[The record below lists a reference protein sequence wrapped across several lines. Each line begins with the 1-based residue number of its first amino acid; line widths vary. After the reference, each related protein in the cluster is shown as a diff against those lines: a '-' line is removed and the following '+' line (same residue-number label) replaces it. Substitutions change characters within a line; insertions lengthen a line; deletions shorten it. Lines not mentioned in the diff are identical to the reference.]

1 MRKKYAYGGTPIHLK
16 TPEEM
21 TNDMRLKMFK
31 KEYDAQ
37 KAAKKYEQWGTA
49 LTALGNIAVG
59 AGSGSYG
66 NIFGGGGASSSGSI
80 GNAISSFGFGNN
92 NMNANMFNQ
101 NVPQA
106 SMSAG
111 ASKYTMPA
119 MNDFKLTNS
128 YNGSLT
134 NLNNYN
140 FGGNMRQPNFNS
152 FAMGGPV
159 KPPKKKIRPGTVIY
173 RDQTD
178 DEYKAGQASL
188 LRASNEGTGL
198 GFDKDNALF
207 QQDRDAK
214 VFDSVVPYDNYKK
227 GAAFSDHY
235 VAVPSERRTGYMV
248 VVPYAD
254 KNLYVKSKRNYVDNL
269 MRDFRMNNP
278 DANFIIDDDFSYEEA
293 LQRYPNGYQ
302 REKKGFG
309 GNIGNYVNLAG
320 DVFGAI
326 SPLLMNNDTEQDP
339 FDSRTMADLNSPYR
353 FANGGDVERKRFL
366 DTFNSNGYDYLKK
379 HGPNTMPHKKSTF
392 QRFTESQ
399 NPFAALI
406 GKFATGG
413 EVPIEAE
420 GQEIVE
426 EPNGNMYELQGA
438 SHEQGGIDMSVP
450 EGSQIYSKRLKGVDG
465 RNMAE
470 RKKFR
475 EQHLAKLEKLLQL
488 NPNDRLLRK
497 TYEKTVRD
505 FKKQEQEDMAYMNY
519 MNQQQQMAQQQAMR
533 QQQMAQAMQQSAYDE
548 GMEEGYQEGYG
559 QGENMGYSEAYEEQ
573 PQFATGGY
581 VNPYENRNPFF

>member
-1 MRKKYAYGGTPIHLK
+1 MKKKYAYGGTPIHLK

-21 TNDMRLKMFK
+21 YNDAQMKMFK
-31 KEYDAQ
+31 REYDAEK
-37 KAAKKYEQWGTA
+37 KAGKYKRISQA
-49 LTALGNIAVG
+49 LTNLGMLTSSLG
-59 AGSGSYG
+59 TGGYG
-66 NIFGGGGASSSGSI
+66 NILGGASSGNI
-80 GNAISSFGFGNN
+80 GNAISSFGFVNN

-119 MNDFKLTNS
+119 MNNFNLTNS

-188 LRASNEGTGL
+188 LQASNAGSGL
-198 GFDKDNALF
+198 GFNQDNALF

-214 VFDSVVPYDNYKK
+214 VFDSVVPYDKYKK
-227 GAAFSDHY
+227 GAYFSDHY
-235 VAVPSERRTGYMV
+235 VAVPSIRRTGYMV

-254 KNLYVKSKRNYVDNL
+254 KNLYVKNKRNYVDNL
-269 MRDFRMNNP
+269 MRDFRMNNS

-293 LQRYPNGYQ
+293 LQRYPNGFE
-302 REKKGFG
+302 REKKAFG
-309 GNIGNYVNLAG
+309 GNIGSYVNLAG

-326 SPLLMNNDTEQDP
+326 SPLLIDNNVEQDP
-339 FDSRTMADLNSPYR
+339 FDSRAMADLNSPYR
-353 FANGGDVERKRFL
+353 FANGGDVDRKKFL
-366 DTFNSNGYDYLKK
+366 ETFNSNGYDYLKK

-438 SHEQGGIDMSVP
+438 SHEQGGIDMNVP

-465 RNMAE
+465 RTMAE

-475 EQHLAKLEKLLQL
+475 EQHLAKLEKLIQL

-505 FKKQEQEDMAYMNY
+505 FKKQDEEDMAYMDY
-519 MNQQQQMAQQQAMR
+519 MNQQQQMAQQQK
-533 QQQMAQAMQQSAYDE
+533 AMQQSAFNE
-548 GMEEGYQEGYG
+548 GVEEGYEQGYG
-559 QGENMGYSEAYEEQ
+559 QGEDMGYAEAYEEQ

-581 VNPYENRNPFF
+581 VNPYERINPFF